1 MPDYERLDGPAPARL
16 PRPSTAAFAVVFA
29 IGLIIAVPSFAQ
41 RIAQIELVAIAAL
54 AVHLLLRHVQ
64 DGVNTAATDDA
75 PRWSIKRSRLGR
87 TVRHGWV
94 KISPFARAPVPRAGQ
109 RTTATIGALA
119 MADRSNDALG
129 PVPDGIVR
137 LGRHVQLMSMSEFNT
152 VVHLRPT
159 VLRLIEHA
167 PGAASEPD
175 VARILEM
182 NSPWEAARD
191 EGGLSATT
199 LDQIV
204 TAFEREYAR

>member
-1 MPDYERLDGPAPARL
+1 MPDYEHIPGPAPARL
-16 PRPSTAAFAVVFA
+16 PRPSTTAFAVVFG
-29 IGLIIAVPSFAQ
+29 IGLIIAVPSHAQ

-64 DGVNTAATDDA
+64 DGVDSAATDDVS
-75 PRWSIKRSRLGR
+75 RWSLKRSRLGR
-87 TVRHGWV
+87 IVRRGWV
-94 KISPFARAPVPRAGQ
+94 KISPFARAPVARAGK
-109 RTTATIGALA
+109 RTTATIGELA

-167 PGAASEPD
+167 PGAASEPA
-175 VARILEM
+175 VAHILEM
-182 NSPWEAARD
+182 TSPWEAARD
-191 EGGLSATT
+191 DGGLSATT

-204 TAFEREYAR
+204 TAFEREYER